1 MKRDAGEVLCDQG
14 RRDLRAAFLPTR
26 YNLLAIFGAFLFGV
40 FMMVDDE
47 LFTYMSLGLSQYQ
60 FPILGY
66 FALWDAW
73 ALDFGF
79 IAASVALM
87 IVGVYKSS
95 PSG

>member
-1 MKRDAGEVLCDQG
+1 
-14 RRDLRAAFLPTR
+14 
-26 YNLLAIFGAFLFGV
+26 
-40 FMMVDDE
+40 MVDDE

-87 IVGVYKSS
+87 IVGVYKSR